1 MHSARS
7 IERAD
12 WIALPQFINGDTT
25 MADVKKARAKKEL
38 SAARKAAMA
47 AVKSASSD
55 QEKVVA
61 KQQLKLVRFKEVGS
75 IRADAAIR
83 ALKNL
88 ENACDS
94 TSYAWTED
102 QAAKVINTLM
112 PIIARISDALKK
124 PGAKKPAREKF
135 SL

>member
-1 MHSARS
+1 
-7 IERAD
+7 
-12 WIALPQFINGDTT
+12 

-47 AVKSASSD
+47 AMKNASSD
-55 QEKVVA
+55 QEKAVA

-75 IRADAAIR
+75 VRADAAIR

-102 QAAKVINTLM
+102 QAKKVIDAIA
-112 PIIARISDALKK
+112 PIVVRISDALKK
-124 PGAKKPAREKF
+124 PGARKPAREKF